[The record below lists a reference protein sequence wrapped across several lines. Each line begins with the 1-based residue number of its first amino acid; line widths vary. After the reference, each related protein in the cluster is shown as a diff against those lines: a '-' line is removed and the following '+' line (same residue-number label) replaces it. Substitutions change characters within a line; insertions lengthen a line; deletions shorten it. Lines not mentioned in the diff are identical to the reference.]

1 MGEILVEENTDTM
14 WCISYLLVHEIQI
27 QRKAPIKVS
36 VEKMYL
42 NVHEI
47 QIERKAP
54 IEVSVEKMYLNKEN
68 SWKTVSDDRQ
78 QNAFLSKENT
88 YYIMN
93 WLSFDMKKYI

>member
-27 QRKAPIKVS
+27 Q
-36 VEKMYL
+36 
-42 NVHEI
+42 
-47 QIERKAP
+47 RKAP